1 MASRQQRRVLLTTVA
16 LAACCFLLAE
26 AFVGMAPS
34 TPRGSVSSVS
44 MRSTGEYTGFV
55 PDMQRRQLM
64 NFVAIAA
71 SAIPLGVIIGGYA
84 WYFIPPVGG
93 GGSGA
98 VLAGDINGAPVTL
111 KGWIEGH
118 KPGSL
123 PELVQG
129 INGEATYLIAVE
141 GGIKD
146 FGINATCTHLGCV
159 VPFAPSAQKF
169 ICPCHGSQY
178 DANGKVVR
186 GPAPLSLA
194 LAHQTL
200 IDGNIAFTKW
210 TEEDFRTGLQ
220 PWWMK

>member
-1 MASRQQRRVLLTTVA
+1 MSRRERQQTIA
-16 LAACCFLLAE
+16 LAALALVACSYLLAD
-26 AFVGMAPS
+26 AFVAPMMQ
-34 TPRGSVSSVS
+34 PARGTSAVA

-98 VLAGDINGAPVTL
+98 ILAGDINGAPVSLT
-111 KGWIEGH
+111 GWIAGH